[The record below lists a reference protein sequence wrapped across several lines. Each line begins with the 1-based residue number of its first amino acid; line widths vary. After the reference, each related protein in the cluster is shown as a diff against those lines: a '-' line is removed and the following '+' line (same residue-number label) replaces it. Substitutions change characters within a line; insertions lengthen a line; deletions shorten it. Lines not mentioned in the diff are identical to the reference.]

1 MNDLL
6 IETRT
11 SFPSDKIT
19 INMADITKAKFINWF
34 NFLVNLNGRH
44 GVDIILEDSKRND
57 TLYKIYDIGSE
68 LYMSIFVLYTC
79 RFVDIR

>member
-57 TLYKIYDIGSE
+57 IS
-68 LYMSIFVLYTC
+68 YMV
-79 RFVDIR
+79 